1 MITEKGSLY
10 FPVNVVII
18 FPRLN
23 FPYFKQSTGFP
34 SPKSNNL
41 IMKIT
46 QNNINDLQA
55 ELKVVITP
63 EDYQEKVDKELKNY
77 RKNAEIPGFRKG
89 KVPNDVLEQKYGQS
103 IHTDVVNDLIQSSYP
118 GIP

>member
-1 MITEKGSLY
+1 
-10 FPVNVVII
+10 
-18 FPRLN
+18 
-23 FPYFKQSTGFP
+23 
-34 SPKSNNL
+34 
-41 IMKIT
+41 MKIT

-89 KVPNDVLEQKYGQS
+89 KVPMSVINKKYRIPVLVDEVNKLLQEDLYKYIS
-103 IHTDVVNDLIQSSYP
+103 SFFLYKFHSAHPLLPTSLIP
-118 GIP
+118 R